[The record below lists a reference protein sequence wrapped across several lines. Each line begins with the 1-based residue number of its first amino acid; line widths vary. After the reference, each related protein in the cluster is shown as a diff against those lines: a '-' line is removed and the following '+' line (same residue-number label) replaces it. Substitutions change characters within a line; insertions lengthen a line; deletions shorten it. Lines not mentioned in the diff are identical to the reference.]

1 MTENQ
6 NLDRRTQTAVS
17 DGVLISLRR
26 IIQAIDLHSR
36 QLVRQHGIT
45 TPQLLILKQIDSEGT
60 LTVSQ
65 LAKQISLKQTT
76 VTDILNRLEKK
87 DLIRRG
93 RDTHD
98 RRKVLVE
105 GTESGRKLLDAAP
118 SPMQETFQEKFED
131 LAPWQQSMIL
141 TSLQLLDSLMVDK
154 EIVAAPIL
162 STGALTE
169 TMDQESRSFETRNR
183 RKVGT

>member
-1 MTENQ
+1 M
-6 NLDRRTQTAVS
+6 
-17 DGVLISLRR
+17 ISLRR

-45 TPQLLILKQIDSEGT
+45 TPQLLILKQIESEGI

-87 DLIRRG
+87 DLIRRT
-93 RDTHD
+93 RDAHD
-98 RRKVLVE
+98 RRKVLIE
-105 GTESGRKLLDAAP
+105 GTGSGRKLLDAAP
-118 SPMQETFQEKFED
+118 SPMQETFEEKFED
-131 LAPWQQSMIL
+131 LAAWKQSMIL
-141 TSLQLLDSLMVDK
+141 TSLQLLESLMVEEK
-154 EIVAAPIL
+154 ISAAPIL

-169 TMDQESRSFETRNR
+169 TVEIES
-183 RKVGT
+183 

>member
-6 NLDRRTQTAVS
+6 NSNNRTQSAIS

-45 TPQLLILKQIDSEGT
+45 TPQLLILKQIESEGI

-87 DLIRRG
+87 DLIRRT
-93 RDTHD
+93 RDAHD
-98 RRKVLVE
+98 RRKVLIE
-105 GTESGRKLLDAAP
+105 GTKRGRKLLDAAP
-118 SPMQETFQEKFED
+118 SPMQETFEEKFED
-131 LAPWQQSMIL
+131 LATWKQSMIL
-141 TSLQLLDSLMVDK
+141 TSLQLMESLMV
-154 EIVAAPIL
+154 EEQISAAPIL

-169 TMDQESRSFETRNR
+169 TVEIET
-183 RKVGT
+183 

>member
-1 MTENQ
+1 MSEKQ
-6 NLDRRTQTAVS
+6 NSNNRVQSAVS

-45 TPQLLILKQIDSEGT
+45 TPQLLILKQIESEGT

-87 DLIRRG
+87 DLIRRT
-93 RDTHD
+93 RDARD
-98 RRKVLVE
+98 RRKVLIE
-105 GTESGRKLLDAAP
+105 GTEIGRKLLDAAP

-131 LAPWQQSMIL
+131 LPPWQQSMIL

-154 EIVAAPIL
+154 KISAAPIL
-162 STGALTE
+162 STGALTDSAE
-169 TMDQESRSFETRNR
+169 LESRGFETTDNK
-183 RKVGT
+183 KVGS